1 MEPDNEQIQ
10 RLQARVKRE
19 KAARKQAEQLLEQK
33 SLELFKTNQ
42 ELTKLTEDLEQQVKQ
57 RTEAL
62 KVARDEALQLARTKT
77 QFLANMSHE
86 FKTPLN
92 GILGSL
98 SLLKE
103 SQLSDR
109 QMYMVDT
116 AENSGENLVRLI
128 NNVLDVNSLATD
140 NFSLLNVSFNAKKV
154 FQYLVD
160 SYQNSAA
167 KKKNKLTLHVENGFP
182 DILKGD
188 PTRVKQLLEHLLS
201 NALKFT
207 ENGKVDIYLSYN
219 DQGMHLKV
227 VDTGAGIPADK
238 QNNIFDIFTQGDTS
252 FTRDY
257 GGIGLGLT
265 LCQKLTTLMGGIITL
280 KSQLGS
286 GTSIEVVLPLAIEEN
301 TLDLNDESEDYLDDN
316 FFDDDEHI
324 QRDFS
329 HEHVLLVEDNVI
341 NQEIAR
347 DMLLSRNLKVTIA
360 NNGQEALVL
369 LSSSKFD
376 LILMDVQMPVMDGLE
391 ATRRIR
397 ASQKSYSQLPII
409 ALTAHGLPEDRE
421 KSLAAG
427 MNAHLTKPIN
437 LAILTR
443 KIAQFLKAQTHVIE
457 EPESVSD
464 IAPDEAPVAI
474 YGIDC
479 SQALE
484 RMMENKELLEK
495 VLQMFVSQYQDFEQN
510 VNAAI
515 DANDS
520 ELSMRLFH
528 SLKGSTGNISA
539 TRLWELSAELEKSIK
554 DVVFNDNWRQQYQ
567 GKFTSLCAELSQVI
581 ESINQYYQNKEKSPE
596 CKKDALSL
604 AELQQKVEQLK
615 EDIYQDL
622 DAVQSNLEQ
631 LQSLELP
638 DAVSKELVLF
648 EHALQEFDYQQ
659 MEVCC
664 DGIIAFINKG

>member
-1 MEPDNEQIQ
+1 MEPENEQIQ
-10 RLQARVKRE
+10 RLKARLDRE
-19 KAARKQAEQLLEQK
+19 KAARKQAEQILEEK

-42 ELTKLTEDLEQQVKQ
+42 ELTKLTEDLELQVKQ

-62 KVARDEALQLARTKT
+62 QVARDEALQLARTKS

-103 SQLSDR
+103 SELSDR
-109 QMYMVDT
+109 QIYMVDT
-116 AENSGENLVRLI
+116 AENSGENLVRLV

-160 SYQNSAA
+160 SYQNHAS
-167 KKKNKLTLHVENGFP
+167 KKKNTLKLQVDGGFP
-182 DILKGD
+182 DVLKGD
-188 PTRVKQLLEHLLS
+188 PTRVKQILEHLLS

-207 ENGKVDIYLSYN
+207 ENGKIDIHLAYN
-219 DQGMHLKV
+219 DQGMHLNV
-227 VDTGAGIPADK
+227 IDTGAGIPSDK

-286 GTSIEVVLPLAIEEN
+286 GTNIEVVLPLAIEEN
-301 TLDLNDESEDYLDDN
+301 TLDLNDENEDYLEDN

-360 NNGQEALVL
+360 NNGQEALAL
-369 LSSSKFD
+369 LASSSFD

-397 ASQKSYSQLPII
+397 ASDKSYAQLPII

-427 MNAHLTKPIN
+427 VNAHLTKPIN
-437 LAILTR
+437 LAVLTR
-443 KIAQFLKAQTHVIE
+443 KIAQFLRAQTHVVE
-457 EPESVSD
+457 DKQEVAEPTPAET
-464 IAPDEAPVAI
+464 PVAI
-474 YGIDC
+474 YGIDFA
-479 SQALE
+479 QALE

-495 VLQMFVSQYQDFEQN
+495 VLQMFIGQYQEFEQN

-515 DANDS
+515 DAGDG
-520 ELSMRLFH
+520 ELTTRLFH

-539 TRLWELSAELEKSIK
+539 TAIWEQSAELEKSIK
-554 DVVFNDNWRQQYQ
+554 DNTLTSDWRAQYQ
-567 GKFTSLCAELSQVI
+567 EKLTSLCTELSKVI
-581 ESINQYYQNKEKSPE
+581 ESINQYYENKEINSE
-596 CKKDALSL
+596 CKKDSMSSADLKR
-604 AELQQKVEQLK
+604 KVEQLK

-622 DAVQSNLEQ
+622 DAVQSYLER
-631 LQSLELP
+631 LQSIELP
-638 DAVSKELVLF
+638 DAVGKELALF

-664 DGIIAFINKG
+664 DGIMAFIDKG